1 MGEPI
6 CPVTK
11 DGLHQKQP
19 WQERH
24 TERSG
29 LACKACHKTWEHT
42 RFRGLQP
49 TFEESGHG
57 G

>member
-1 MGEPI
+1 MAEPI

>member
-11 DGLHQKQP
+11 DGLHQKRP
-19 WQERH
+19 WQGVKGA
-24 TERSG
+24 RSG
-29 LACKACHKTWEHT
+29 LACQACHKTWTFHGHA
-42 RFRGLQP
+42 RVP